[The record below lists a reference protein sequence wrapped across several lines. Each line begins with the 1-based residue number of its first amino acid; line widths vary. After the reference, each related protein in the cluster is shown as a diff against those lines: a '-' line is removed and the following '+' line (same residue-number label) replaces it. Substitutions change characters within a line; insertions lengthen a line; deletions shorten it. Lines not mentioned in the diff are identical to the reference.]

1 MGTIP
6 TMTKTPILTIAAP
19 ALLVLLSAS
28 TSAGEPLE
36 LSARITRVDACGGW
50 PSFVTLKDG
59 SILAVRGDRARTSAD
74 GGKTWSRPRP
84 FVAHPKM
91 GIKSILRLNSGKLGV
106 ILVRV
111 EGIPNVGHDAENF
124 RQMTVSFA
132 TSADE
137 GKTWSEAVRMNRY
150 NTNGSPHVDT
160 LIQTR
165 KGRLILPV
173 RTGFAA
179 SRKTPSGAFGIV
191 NGKRRKIGGHTT
203 YPEMDISFCYLSD
216 DEGKTWR
223 KSRGFIFGWDHGKRL
238 GCFPCDEPVVIELK
252 DGRILMMCRTTIG
265 QLYRVYSDDGG
276 ENWGPPEPSG
286 LASAYAPCMIRRIP
300 TTGDLVI
307 IWNQASHEEIR
318 SGYERN
324 RLSIAIS
331 RDDGKTWTRCRTVFR
346 SHLPAVGLLNP
357 GEFTGHVAI
366 KKFVGE
372 IPTDFSSA
380 DYPNIH
386 FHKDTILLH
395 YDRNLK
401 FGPKRGAYWTLKV
414 FRISD
419 LYE

>member
-1 MGTIP
+1 MGTNP
-6 TMTKTPILTIAAP
+6 TMTKTPILTIAALS
-19 ALLVLLSAS
+19 LLVLLSAS

-74 GGKTWSRPRP
+74 
-84 FVAHPKM
+84 
-91 GIKSILRLNSGKLGV
+91 
-106 ILVRV
+106 
-111 EGIPNVGHDAENF
+111 D
-124 RQMTVSFA
+124 
-132 TSADE
+132 
-137 GKTWSEAVRMNRY
+137 
-150 NTNGSPHVDT
+150 
-160 LIQTR
+160 
-165 KGRLILPV
+165 
-173 RTGFAA
+173 
-179 SRKTPSGAFGIV
+179 
-191 NGKRRKIGGHTT
+191 
-203 YPEMDISFCYLSD
+203 
-216 DEGKTWR
+216 GKTWR

-318 SGYERN
+318 NGYERN

-331 RDDGKTWTRCRTVFR
+331 PDDGKTWTRGRTVFR

-357 GEFTGHVAI
+357 GEITGHVAI